1 MVLSSIVS
9 TPPFDALLN
18 EIQLIKPLWVLVLP
32 LVGLFFG
39 LIGKSWLCRFELFEF
54 MRIASHF
61 PDLEQKLANN
71 NVRVCFAKLIHK
83 KAPRRIPFVDRDKF
97 GELWTAQC
105 VVESYIEVLLQGH
118 EPTMHSKRLE
128 RNSRHLQR
136 WRRAVAV
143 LLLVTALSISVA
155 FVTGVVV
162 IIEGGKSPAFLL
174 LTTLV
179 YFLTF
184 LLLWLRNALLFHEY
198 VPACCD
204 LFTSVA
210 DLSQAK

>member
-9 TPPFDALLN
+9 TPPFDALLSK
-18 EIQLIKPLWVLVLP
+18 IQLIEPLWVLVLP

-61 PDLEQKLANN
+61 PDLEQKLANR
-71 NVRVCFAKLIHK
+71 NVQACFAKLIRK
-83 KAPRRIPFVDRDKF
+83 KAPRRIPFVDMDTF

-105 VVESYIEVLLQGH
+105 VVESYLEVLLQGH

-128 RNSRHLQR
+128 RNSRRLQR

-143 LLLVTALSISVA
+143 LLVLTAISIPVA
-155 FVTGVVV
+155 FVAGVVV
-162 IIEGGKSPAFLL
+162 IIDGGKSPAFFFLS
-174 LTTLV
+174 TIV
-179 YFLTF
+179 YFLT
-184 LLLWLRNALLFHEY
+184 LLLFWLRNALLFHEY